1 MLLRVCAHYD
11 GVLFAHVRV
20 QAFVSGDPR
29 GHRVAKVLKVLKGE
43 PEYPLRLE
51 SQELCVSIASYISH

>member
-1 MLLRVCAHYD
+1 M
-11 GVLFAHVRV
+11 
-20 QAFVSGDPR
+20 SGDPR

-51 SQELCVSIASYISH
+51 SQEMCVMFAMVLAALSG

>member
-1 MLLRVCAHYD
+1 MLVAVCATCSC
-11 GVLFAHVRV
+11 VCV

-51 SQELCVSIASYISH
+51 SQELCVHEW